1 MFYIKKNKI
10 YNLNVKDKSCNI
22 LNDAWTGK
30 VLNIKH
36 FSHVFHFEIASSKQK
51 DAQFTLLSYN

>member
-1 MFYIKKNKI
+1 MKNKI
-10 YNLNVKDKSCNI
+10 FNLNVKDKSCNI
-22 LNDAWTGK
+22 LNDTWTGK